1 VVVGGGCVGVNI
13 LHSLTERGVTDVVLV
28 ERTELTA
35 GSTWHAAGL
44 IPLYSFSYSFGR
56 IIAKS
61 IQIYESVQEKTGQ
74 EIGWHKCGQL
84 RLANTP
90 DRMDEYLNYMSI
102 AETQGIRAEILT
114 PAQVCELWPLIKPN
128 PNLLGGVYNPDDGHI
143 APADITQ
150 ALARAAR
157 SNGAEIYRDTEVTG
171 FQYLSGGEWKVK
183 TSQGEIICEHVVCA
197 TGNYVQQTAAML
209 GISIPA
215 FPIVH
220 QYWVTEAVSEI
231 EQRQA
236 QGLPEMPV
244 LRDETING
252 YVREER
258 SGLMFGPY
266 ERPEQL
272 EHFARNGVPEHFGA
286 DLLPEDFE
294 SVESNWEE
302 AIKLVPQLGVAGIK
316 SNVRGPICTS
326 PDNLPLVGPVP
337 GMRNLWIAE
346 GVSGGILMGGGIGH
360 QLAHWITEGEPEIDI
375 SEIDCRRFGIYANK
389 EWTGDR
395 NRETFG
401 HNFGVHYPDHEWQS
415 ARPAKTMP
423 CYDRLTSRGAVWGS
437 VYGWEAPLWFAPEGV
452 EPRDRYSYREF
463 KYMPYV
469 AEEVEAVR
477 GGVGLIEMTS
487 MAKFEVSGPGAGEWL
502 NRVLANRCPT
512 RIGQISLSHLLT
524 ENGGVRSEFT
534 VTMIDEDVYYLVG
547 TPRGE
552 QHDFDVLE
560 RLLPGNST
568 VLLRNVTY
576 ERGCFTIL
584 GPLARDLLEPVTEA
598 DLGNGA
604 FPWLT
609 AKTTSIGWAADV
621 RMMRVNYEGE
631 LGWECYHPIC
641 HQLHLFDILTSQGKA
656 LGLKM
661 VGNRAIESARLDKSY
676 RAMYRDLNIEHSA
689 LESGLDKFVRLDKE
703 CDFIGRNA
711 IVKLQSTGLEKKLVT
726 LKVDTIDANAY
737 MNEGVYSEGK
747 LVGRVSSG
755 GYSYHLDYAI
765 SMAYLAIDYAKV
777 GSELEIPVL
786 GERRRAIVI
795 EDSPYDPGNT
805 RPRM

>member
-1 VVVGGGCVGVNI
+1 
-13 LHSLTERGVTDVVLV
+13 
-28 ERTELTA
+28 
-35 GSTWHAAGL
+35 
-44 IPLYSFSYSFGR
+44 
-56 IIAKS
+56 
-61 IQIYESVQEKTGQ
+61 
-74 EIGWHKCGQL
+74 
-84 RLANTP
+84 
-90 DRMDEYLNYMSI
+90 
-102 AETQGIRAEILT
+102 
-114 PAQVCELWPLIKPN
+114 LIKPN

-171 FQYLSGGEWKVK
+171 YQYLPTGEWKV
-183 TSQGEIICEHVVCA
+183 TTNQGEIICEHVVCA

-209 GISIPA
+209 GVSIPA

-220 QYWVTEAVSEI
+220 QYWVTESVPEV

-236 QGLPEMPV
+236 RGLPEMPV
-244 LRDETING
+244 LRDETVNG

-266 ERPEQL
+266 ERPGQL
-272 EHFARNGVPEHFGA
+272 EHFARNGVPENFGA

-302 AIKLVPQLGVAGIK
+302 AIKLVPQLGEVGIK

-326 PDNLPLVGPVP
+326 PDNLPLVGPVS
-337 GMRNLWIAE
+337 GLRNLWIAE
-346 GVSGGILMGGGIGH
+346 GVSGGLLMGGGIGH

-375 SEIDCRRFGIYANK
+375 SEIDCRRFGTYANK

-437 VYGWEAPLWFAPEGV
+437 VYGWETPLWFAPEGV

-469 AEEVEAVR
+469 AEEVRAVR
-477 GGVGLIEMTS
+477 SGVGLIEMTS

-502 NRVLANRCPT
+502 NRVLANRCPE
-512 RIGQISLSHLLT
+512 RIGQISLGHLLT
-524 ENGGVRSEFT
+524 EYGGVRSEFT
-534 VTMIDEDVYYLVG
+534 VTRVDEDLYYLVG

-584 GPLARDLLEPVTEA
+584 GPLARDLLGPVTEA

-661 VGNRAIESARLDKSY
+661 VGNRAIESTRLDKSY

-689 LESGLDKFVRLDKE
+689 LESGLDKFVRLDKD
-703 CDFIGRNA
+703 CDFIGRKS
-711 IVKLQSTGLEKKLVT
+711 IEELQSRGLEKKLVT

-737 MNEGVYSEGK
+737 MNEGVYCEGK

-755 GYSYHLDYAI
+755 AYSYHLDYAI
-765 SMAYLAIDYAKV
+765 SMAYLNIDYAKV

-786 GERRRAIVI
+786 GERRHATVI
-795 EDSPYDPGNT
+795 EDAPYDPGNT
-805 RPRM
+805 RSRM